1 MKKEMRF
8 EVRLT
13 ARELWQFSMYH
24 ANAGAAGLFNLI
36 FTVAALFLLIFR
48 WGMLTNAYRLL
59 LFGCVLIFTVLQPML
74 LYGKVR
80 RQAKTPAM
88 TKPMYL
94 TFKEEGLL
102 VEQSEQEALFAW
114 DQMGRMD
121 RKPTMVVLYMDR
133 VHAYLLPNKVLGE
146 RKEEFFEMV
155 KAHLPRERRK
165 GF

>member
-24 ANAGAAGLFNLI
+24 ANAGAAGLFN
-36 FTVAALFLLIFR
+36 
-48 WGMLTNAYRLL
+48 
-59 LFGCVLIFTVLQPML
+59 LIFTVLQPML

-121 RKPTMVVLYMDR
+121 RKPAMVVLYMDR
-133 VHAYLLPNKVLGE
+133 VHAYLLPNKVLGDQ
-146 RKEEFFEMV
+146 KEEFFEMV